1 MHSPSL
7 EFERKDQDNLIAE
20 FLNVINVLYLKL
32 LNLFWPQSLKRDVTQ
47 PGKESLVLQWL
58 KGDGDGKNGKAISQ
72 CISQPLN

>member
-7 EFERKDQDNLIAE
+7 QFERKDQDNLIAE

-47 PGKESLVLQWL
+47 PGKESLVLQ
-58 KGDGDGKNGKAISQ
+58 
-72 CISQPLN
+72 